1 MQTIDLVFKT
11 LQYFPFSLV
20 PYYLVKG
27 NRDFFKIIDEL
38 QLKLPPKYKKAKV
51 LNGSLIPY
59 FQTINLT
66 NVHYNLSDIE
76 IDLIHKRLETFN
88 YKTIIFNRK
97 KIETFSKN
105 IQRHLSNGKTKESKL
120 SMIQMLLE
128 DESFIKMIPYLFGYC
143 VGKFLKF

>member
-11 LQYFPFSLV
+11 LKYFPFCLILYS
-20 PYYLVKG
+20 VKG

-38 QLKLPPKYKKAKV
+38 QLKLPPKYKKAKA
-51 LNGSLIPY
+51 LNHSLIPY

-66 NVHYNLSDIE
+66 NVHYNLSDAE

-88 YKTIIFNRK
+88 YKMIVLNRK
-97 KIETFSKN
+97 KIVAFSKN
-105 IQRHLSNGKTKESKL
+105 IQRHLANGKTKESKL
-120 SMIQMLLE
+120 FMIQMLLE
-128 DESFIKMIPYLFGYC
+128 DKQFIKLIPYLFGYH